1 MPEEIKTA
9 QTTEPTVVD
18 SHADVDQDTENLND
32 VEFTDDSTDSEQPQG
47 GDTKKEAEGQTQTK
61 EQNSENARRRREA
74 KRKAELER
82 ERQTAREQA
91 IIETLNGKNPYTGE
105 EMKDSA
111 DVEEYLTMREIE
123 KNGGDPLSDY
133 SKHLKQKE
141 REKTEQSRKEAD
153 QKEWYRKDYED
164 FAAKH
169 PEVNI
174 QTLIQD
180 EHFQKFASGKVG
192 TLPLSEIY
200 EGFIELVTA
209 YEEKAK
215 QKTKQILANA
225 KATPGS
231 LSSTSPSDSGFFTR
245 EQVQKMSQEEVHK
258 NYDKI
263 RASMPKWK

>member
-9 QTTEPTVVD
+9 QTTENTEVD
-18 SHADVDQDTENLND
+18 SHADVDKDTETLND
-32 VEFTDDSTDSEQPQG
+32 VEFIDNSDSDTPQG
-47 GDTKKEAEGQTQTK
+47 GDAKKETEEQPQTK

-74 KRKAELER
+74 ERKAELER

-105 EMKDSA
+105 EMKDST
-111 DVEEYLTMREIE
+111 DVQEYLTMREIE

-141 REKTEQSRKEAD
+141 REKAEENRKAETE
-153 QKEWYRKDYED
+153 KEWYRKDYAD
-164 FAAKH
+164 FTTKH

-174 QTLIQD
+174 ETLIQN
-180 EHFQKFASGKVG
+180 EQFQKFASGKVG
-192 TLPLSEIY
+192 QLPLSEIY
-200 EGFIELVTA
+200 EGFVEMVTE
-209 YEEKAK
+209 YERKAE
-215 QKTKQILANA
+215 QKAKQILANS

-231 LSSTSPSDSGFFTR
+231 LSSTSPSDNGFFTR

-263 RASMPKWK
+263 RASMSKWK